1 MKSLRI
7 VFMGTPEFAV
17 ASLQALVNSM
27 HKVVAVVTAPDKPA
41 GRGKEIQMSAV
52 KKYALTE
59 NIPVLQPEK
68 LKSPDFIDQ
77 LKSFEADVQVVV
89 AFRMLPE
96 VVWKMPS
103 LGTFNLHASLLPQLR
118 GAAPINY
125 ALIHGL
131 SKTGITTFF
140 LDDKIDTGGI
150 IMRRELE
157 ILEEDNVGSVYE
169 KLMQMGSVLVVD
181 TVDAIANETVSIRP
195 QSDFYS
201 EDERLL
207 PAPKIFKE
215 DCKIDWNKSAHEIHN
230 LVRGLSP
237 YPAAFTT
244 IQNSENKEFQLKIFK
259 TSVLNQKS
267 DKNILCNQK
276 DILAFHCNDFYLQ
289 IHELQLEGKKRMTT
303 EEFLRGFRVK
313 N

>member
-17 ASLQALVNSM
+17 TSLAALVNS
-27 HKVVAVVTAPDKPA
+27 HHEIVAVVTAPDKPA
-41 GRGKEIQMSAV
+41 GRGKELQMSAV
-52 KKYALTE
+52 KKYALTRK
-59 NIPVLQPEK
+59 IPVLQPDK
-68 LKSPDFIDQ
+68 LKSQDFIEQ
-77 LKSFEADVQVVV
+77 LKSYDADVQVVV

-96 VVWKMPS
+96 AIWKMPAK
-103 LGTFNLHASLLPQLR
+103 GTFNLHASLLPQLR

-125 ALIHGL
+125 ALIYGFT
-131 SKTGITTFF
+131 KTGVTTFF

-150 IMRRELE
+150 IMRKEMD
-157 ILEEDNVGSVYE
+157 ISTEDNVGSVHD
-169 KLMQMGSVLVVD
+169 KLMEMGSVLVLE
-181 TVDAIANETVSIRP
+181 TVNAIAEETIEIIP
-195 QSDFYS
+195 QSNFIS
-201 EDERLL
+201 DELTLL
-207 PAPKIFKE
+207 PAPKIFKD
-215 DCKIDWNKSAHEIHN
+215 DCKIDWTIEAMQIHN

-244 IQNSENKEFQLKIFK
+244 IKNADGKEFQLKIFK
-259 TSVLNQKS
+259 SSVYPIKTNRE
-267 DKNILCNQK
+267 ILCDQK
-276 DILAFHCNDFYLQ
+276 KILAFPCKDFYLQ